1 MSNEKP
7 FLIPF
12 IGLKLGKHEFE
23 NHIDKTFFEPYNYVD
38 FNDIKAAVVV
48 LLNKKSTHLEF
59 TFSFEGHVNVPCDV
73 TAQDFDMPLE
83 GTLDLIVKFGEK
95 FNEDND
101 KYLVIPFNEHK
112 IDVAQYVYEM
122 IALSIPHKRVH
133 PGVFDGSLDCEALDY
148 LGYTREVE
156 ESESANEEIES
167 NKDND
172 TDPRW
177 DQLKKLLT
185 DK

>member
-1 MSNEKP
+1 MSNEKQ
-7 FLIPF
+7 FSIPF

-23 NHIDKTFFEPYNYVD
+23 YQVDKLFFEQYNYVD
-38 FNDIKAAVVV
+38 FNEIKADVVV

-59 TFSFEGHVNVPCDV
+59 SFSFEGQVNVPCDV
-73 TAQDFDMPLE
+73 TAQDFDMPLK
-83 GTLDLIVKFGEK
+83 GTLELIVKFGEK

-101 KYLVIPFNEHK
+101 KYVVIPFNEHK

-122 IALSIPHKRVH
+122 IALSIPQKRVH
-133 PGVFDGSLDCEALDY
+133 PGVIDGSLDSEALTY
-148 LGYTREVE
+148 LGYSQETAE
-156 ESESANEEIES
+156 EEDEEIES

>member
-1 MSNEKP
+1 MSNEKQ

-12 IGLKLGKHEFE
+12 IGLKLGKHQFE
-23 NHIDKTFFEPYNYVD
+23 NQIDKSFFELYNFDD
-38 FNDIKAAVVV
+38 FNDIKADVVV

-59 TFSFEGHVNVPCDV
+59 SFSFEGHVNVPCDV
-73 TAQDFDMPLE
+73 TAQDFDMPLKGKLE
-83 GTLDLIVKFGEK
+83 IIVKFGDK
-95 FNEDND
+95 FNEDHD
-101 KYLVIPFNEHK
+101 KYIVIPFNEHK

-133 PGVFDGSLDCEALDY
+133 PGVLDGSLDSEALDY
-148 LGYTREVE
+148 LGYSKEKE
-156 ESESANEEIES
+156 EEEENEEIES